1 MGDRQGLATPLANVS
16 EVTGQREYVN
26 LSTAELRDGTILYMI
41 GVAPQSE
48 AATYERTFQRV
59 RETLQI
65 ADR

>member
-1 MGDRQGLATPLANVS
+1 MGDRQGLTTPLANVS
-16 EVTGQREYVN
+16 EVTGEREYID
-26 LSTAELRDGTILYMI
+26 LSTAQLRDGTILYMI
-41 GVAPQSE
+41 GVAHQPE

>member
-1 MGDRQGLATPLANVS
+1 MGGRQGLSTPLVNTS

-26 LSTAELRDGTILYMI
+26 LATAQLRNGDILYVI
-41 GVAPQSE
+41 GVAPQPE
-48 AATYERTFQRV
+48 ADTYERTFQRV